1 MAKKQEYRVALV
13 LSWAVYMYFLCI
25 HSNKRRE
32 KKVDGVQS
40 PKERRRDTICEM
52 HSEAEERERKSGDVR
67 TVAGRRARPSTAGP
81 PGATGHRHDG
91 HPAWP
96 PPPDW

>member
-40 PKERRRDTICEM
+40 PKERRRDTICDALG
-52 HSEAEERERKSGDVR
+52 SGRKRAKERRREDRSRPQGS
-67 TVAGRRARPSTAGP
+67 TVDRRATW
-81 PGATGHRHDG
+81 GHR
-91 HPAWP
+91 P
-96 PPPDW
+96 PP